1 MSLPKSKVKAK
12 LRRDQEALE
21 QSLRKKRKK
30 KK

>member
-1 MSLPKSKVKAK
+1 MALPRSKVKAK
-12 LRRDQEALE
+12 LRRDQEAVQ